1 MGIKIKEKEVRV
13 NGVRLIPTEDEEQT
27 WLFSWAAAQM
37 GRFPEL
43 ELMHHVPNGGK
54 RLKSEVVRFRAMG
67 VKAGVSDVSSC
78 TARKYHG
85 LYIEMKALDGRLTSE
100 QKNFLTAV
108 RKQGYFGV
116 VCYGG
121 SVAARV
127 VERYLCGKCEGE
139 GGEER

>member
-1 MGIKIKEKEVRV
+1 MRKKEWYAQ
-13 NGVRLIPTEDEEQT
+13 GVRIIPTEDEEQT

-43 ELMHHVPNGGK
+43 ELTHHVPNGGK
-54 RLKSEVVRFRAMG
+54 RSKSEAVRFRAMG
-67 VKAGVSDVSSC
+67 VKAGVSDVC
-78 TARKYHG
+78 LPVPRGRYHG
-85 LYIEMKALDGRLTSE
+85 LYIEMKALDGRLASE

-121 SVAARV
+121 EAAARV
-127 VERYLCGKCEGE
+127 VLRYLLGQCEGE